1 MAAALDDV
9 AQKHAEAMAELIS
22 AYAAPLRRRAA
33 QAPHGRGRRS
43 RLRRSTDACRFFDD
57 VRASRLDDPRAEKC
71 VQDARDALKALRG
84 AVCAE
89 NCAWDALGRHVL
101 RAAAQDLDAL
111 DAACWRA
118 IAEAAIRVVV
128 GEVAQTA
135 PAPPPAPKLPPPVA
149 RVEPPA
155 PKLLG
160 TAPRPLPPPEPI
172 DAYAWEDTPT
182 SVTVTAELPN
192 ASRLASA
199 EFSETSVHIIVKD
212 ALRELRVP
220 KLWARIDTAASRA
233 AVETGKLVV
242 TLRKKARGAWPRLVA
257 GGDTAAPDDPQ
268 LARAVE
274 ADARSLPRRRHLNA
288 ALGPGACEAATAVRG
303 LLRSRAPFATIEK
316 ALGHAPAGTCECRL
330 QSHST
335 LLHTACDERRSDVV
349 RILLAESD
357 VDARSARLF
366 TPLHLA
372 AGSLA
377 SLANPSAA
385 NVQEAAACVTL
396 LLERGAD
403 PSLLDDAGRAP
414 LHLACLQTGT
424 FGIVEALVRGG
435 ADPAQPTTDGYLAV
449 DAAHTVGALT
459 EDLRSLLARDR
470 AVAPAGYDLDDAEPL
485 DVD

>member
-1 MAAALDDV
+1 MAAALDGV
-9 AQKHAEAMAELIS
+9 AQKHAETMAELIS
-22 AYAAPLRRRAA
+22 AYAAPLMRRAA
-33 QAPHGRGRRS
+33 QTQNRRGRRS

-57 VRASRLDDPRAEKC
+57 VRASQLDDPRAEDC
-71 VQDARDALKALRG
+71 VRDARDALEALGAALR
-84 AVCAE
+84 ASDPWA
-89 NCAWDALGRHVL
+89 ALGRRVL
-101 RAAAQDLDAL
+101 RAAARDLDAL

-118 IAEAAIRVVV
+118 IAEAAIRVVA
-128 GEVAQTA
+128 GEVR
-135 PAPPPAPKLPPPVA
+135 PPPPPVPPPAPPLPPPVA

-160 TAPRPLPPPEPI
+160 TAPRPPLLPEPI

-182 SVTVTAELPN
+182 SVTVTAELLK

-199 EFSETSVHIIVKD
+199 EFSETSFHVIVKD

-220 KLWARIDTAASRA
+220 KLWAKIDTAASRA
-233 AVETGKLVV
+233 AMETGKLVV

-257 GGDTAAPDDPQ
+257 GCDPAAPDDPQ

-349 RILLAESD
+349 RILLAGSD

-377 SLANPSAA
+377 SLANPSTKD
-385 NVQEAAACVTL
+385 VQEAAACVAL

-435 ADPAQPTTDGYLAV
+435 ADPAQPTKDGYLAV
-449 DAAHTVGALT
+449 DAAHTVGGLT
-459 EDLRSLLARDR
+459 EDLRGLLARDR